1 LCTIQQKPIKY
12 FTIWIGDITGLLPHL
27 PAIVES
33 SKKCRQIIVVDEKV
47 NEALKFELTRKY
59 VDHKLIVKL
68 DTDFLAIKTPATL
81 DILKNM
87 YTKYSKEYK
96 ILKNMYTKYS
106 KEYKI
111 LKNMYTKYSK
121 EYKMQAFGSDILTV
135 YIFLT
140 QQGNLIYHDA
150 DVRFDRDSR
159 IIENTLEKPLDH
171 PKFGVIGRKDGN
183 SFAFLTKNA
192 IERKISTNGFEN
204 NKIQFNTDL
213 IISDGSILCKQFFMK
228 TLSHSSFIM
237 NLYDTQKWFIPK
249 TPTPKKILYFTTKQ
263 ALRLEDDT
271 VIKSIDPDLHDPK
284 GEQMTAKRLR
294 KMVTFSALLHPL
306 DHELTSRFAKFYK
319 THKLTTEPDSSLKY
333 TEIDHKLELRGVK
346 VQGNIEGKNNF
357 VLSFMADR

>member
-1 LCTIQQKPIKY
+1 MIFVVCNTAPPIKY

-96 ILKNMYTKYS
+96 ILKNMH
-106 KEYKI
+106 
-111 LKNMYTKYSK
+111 TKYSK

-171 PKFGVIGRKDGN
+171 PKFGVIGSKDGD

-237 NLYDTQKWFIPK
+237 NLYDAQKWFIPK
-249 TPTPKKILYFTTKQ
+249 TPTPKKFIYFTTKQ

-319 THKLTTEPDSSLKY
+319 THKLTTESDSSLKY

-346 VQGNIEGKNNF
+346 VQGNIEGINKF